1 VLARR
6 FALCAL
12 WRYLYQMKIKL
23 IILAVLVSASA
34 CAAAEMPSQL
44 RGSWCFEDT
53 YASRCNKS
61 AQMVIT
67 RHKIDGCRVNY
78 VLSRGSLWRVDCRE
92 GKRMGAYLFDLQG
105 DRFQVYDWSENYAIR
120 QEVIRGL
127 GD

>member
-78 VLSRGSLWRVDCRE
+78 VLSRGSLWVSIAAR
-92 GKRMGAYLFDLQG
+92 G
-105 DRFQVYDWSENYAIR
+105 SEWGPIFLTSKATGFKCTIGVKTMR
-120 QEVIRGL
+120 SGRR
-127 GD
+127 